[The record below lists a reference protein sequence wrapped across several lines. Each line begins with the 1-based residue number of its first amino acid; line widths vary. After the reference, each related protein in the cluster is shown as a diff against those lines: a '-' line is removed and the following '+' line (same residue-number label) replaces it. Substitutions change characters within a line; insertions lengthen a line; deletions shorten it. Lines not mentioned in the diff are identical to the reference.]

1 MNQIEQYGI
10 SLYPLP
16 DCDEDEDEDY
26 REQCRL
32 LKVSQCIHALLPVL
46 LAQYHQSSDL
56 GLSIIP
62 IFNNFPWD
70 PARGSQWRSHSIT

>member
-32 LKVSQCIHALLPVL
+32 LKVGSQPASMGPL
-46 LAQYHQSSDL
+46 LARQ
-56 GLSIIP
+56 
-62 IFNNFPWD
+62 
-70 PARGSQWRSHSIT
+70 